1 MQDEVR
7 GAVKVTARRW
17 TRIYGRSCG
26 TSMEKRPKGR
36 LCRPFVKATARR
48 LCRCF
53 AVRRRRGDAAIES
66 RLNGSGM
73 GRYFIGTIVP
83 DAEDTCGW
91 HPWADDGEGL
101 RDSFLRAYA
110 IPQRRTYETDRR
122 TRNMGRLSV
131 CFLLS
136 FYWFCISLTVC
147 PGC

>member
-1 MQDEVR
+1 MRKRVPYFMRWDLVFSKTA
-7 GAVKVTARRW
+7 GAAGSQTCR
-17 TRIYGRSCG
+17 RSCG
-26 TSMEKRPKGR
+26 TLMERRRKGR
-36 LCRPFVKATARR
+36 LCRPFVKATTRR

-91 HPWADDGEGL
+91 HPWEGDGEGL

-110 IPQRRTYETDRR
+110 MPRRRAYETDRR

-131 CFLLS
+131 F
-136 FYWFCISLTVC
+136 FFTFIGFV
-147 PGC
+147 